1 MAVKIQGDDDRE
13 WAEEEVRQ
21 EYAMQYSLNRA
32 NSPHI
37 LRTRGY
43 SLRFADDPPR
53 MGLSYLYLDWA
64 PYGSLFD
71 LVNEARWAEPGS
83 EK

>member
-1 MAVKIQGDDDRE
+1 MAVKIQGDDDTD

-21 EYAMQYSLNRA
+21 EYAMQRFANLA

-43 SLRFADDPPR
+43 SLRYPGFPPT
-53 MGLSYLYLDWA
+53 GLSYLYLDWA

-71 LVNEARWAEPGS
+71 LVNEVRWAEPGS